1 MIERAI
7 GQPIAQY
14 ERANGTAAHAMGRT
28 GLYLEARPPQETIS
42 ERATRSTVSAR
53 SRVAN
58 QPNSISLRVDASAR

>member
-28 GLYLEARPPQETIS
+28 GLYLEARPSQEAIL
-42 ERATRSTVSAR
+42 ERATRSKVSAR
-53 SRVAN
+53 NRVAN
-58 QPNSISLRVDASAR
+58 MLDSISLRVDASAR

>member
-14 ERANGTAAHAMGRT
+14 ERANRTVAHYGGRT
-28 GLYLEARPPQETIS
+28 GLYLEAGPPQEAIS